1 MRKPRTTSPKD
12 GCSLEAWRCL
22 TVTKRTTTRAWQKFK
37 TEFFEEGKRLDT
49 EDDPA
54 ANCWLCGMRISYDLE
69 PNSTPDSHNLDHFYP
84 VDDYPE
90 LQHDP
95 ANARHSHADC
105 NVRRGKNAPLPG
117 IGVLSRNW

>member
-1 MRKPRTTSPKD
+1 MS
-12 GCSLEAWRCL
+12 S
-22 TVTKRTTTRAWQKFK
+22 KRTTTRAWQAFK
-37 TEFFEEGKRLDT
+37 TEFFEEGRALDAAG
-49 EDDPA
+49 DPA
-54 ANCWLCGMRISYDLE
+54 ANCWLCGDRIDYAVE

-105 NVRRGKNAPLPG
+105 NVRRGKDAPLPG
-117 IGVLSRNW
+117 IGILSRAW

>member
-1 MRKPRTTSPKD
+1 MS
-12 GCSLEAWRCL
+12 S
-22 TVTKRTTTRAWQKFK
+22 KRVNTRAWQKFK
-37 TEFFEEGKRLDT
+37 TEFYEEGRTLDA
-49 EDDPA
+49 DPETRHLA
-54 ANCWLCGMRISYDLE
+54 DCWLCGMRISYDLE

-105 NVRRGKNAPLPG
+105 NWRRGKDAPLPG
-117 IGVLSRNW
+117 IGILSRAW